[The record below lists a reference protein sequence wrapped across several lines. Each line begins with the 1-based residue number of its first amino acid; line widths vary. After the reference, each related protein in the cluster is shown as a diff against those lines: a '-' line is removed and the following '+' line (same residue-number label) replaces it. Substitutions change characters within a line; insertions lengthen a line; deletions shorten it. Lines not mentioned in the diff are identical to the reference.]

1 MQIVHTVFKGI
12 KHQQKLASEGVLES
26 VALDIN
32 GGFTISFC
40 DDVGWSN
47 ASIVRYDIAI
57 NYYAEFFA
65 YKLWNVVKVH
75 LTPKQLPSN

>member
-40 DDVGWSN
+40 GDVG
-47 ASIVRYDIAI
+47 
-57 NYYAEFFA
+57 
-65 YKLWNVVKVH
+65 
-75 LTPKQLPSN
+75 